1 MKIKITKHDATFTS
15 IRRTIEYV
23 KDNFKKHV
31 RHVDYFEI
39 IENIETLQCI

>member
-1 MKIKITKHDATFTS
+1 MTQPTS
-15 IRRTIEYV
+15 VRRTIEYV

-39 IENIETLQCI
+39 IENIDALPFI